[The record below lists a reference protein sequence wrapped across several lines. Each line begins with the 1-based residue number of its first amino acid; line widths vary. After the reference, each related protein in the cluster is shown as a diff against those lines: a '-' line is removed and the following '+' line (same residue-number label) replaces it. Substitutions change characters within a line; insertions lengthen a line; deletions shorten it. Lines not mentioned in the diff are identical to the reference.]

1 MVRRVQEPV
10 LHLEVGRIWKG
21 TVEADEIYITAKHKG
36 QVLAGVPELS
46 LPPLGSGECIKC
58 IK

>member
-46 LPPLGSGECIKC
+46 LPPPSAAENV
-58 IK
+58 